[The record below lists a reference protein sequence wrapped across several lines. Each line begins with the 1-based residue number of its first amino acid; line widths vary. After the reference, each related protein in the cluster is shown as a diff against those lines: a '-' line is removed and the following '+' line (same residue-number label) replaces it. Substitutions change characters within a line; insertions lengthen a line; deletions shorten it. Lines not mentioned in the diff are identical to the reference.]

1 MFEGQTVN
9 AIAEVIDPALA
20 GNDGVCA
27 DAEWSIDRVVSE
39 RAARAA
45 AVTATGVVPMHSL
58 GVEHQRQVGLPFLG
72 SATAVAAAG
81 ALPPRPAVG
90 ALTELAMPGVPDAT
104 HNVGASNVAT
114 VLPEVSEASVAPSTT
129 ATSAWSPT
137 RLFGAMRDV
146 VQTTVFQALERLL
159 PRGRQAATDTTAS
172 APLAAPAV
180 AAPETVPP
188 QPQEAT
194 RTGLD
199 LLILEPD
206 LDKPYGLSERT
217 YVAGIAQRFA
227 EPRRRDIPERLNWHD
242 RFMLTYGANGG
253 PPLWLAAKRYQDIC
267 EIWGMEASRTCMT
280 GFCMTD
286 TVLPSSFSSISFLAD
301 KKGRGNPQ
309 FISQTLKLARHLL
322 PFVKERLASD
332 SSLTLS
338 AAVVAAEAEQL
349 AAFRA
354 KSLNNLHDI
363 CSASDGGLGKK
374 RRRGVPGGRG
384 EGAGDED

>member
-1 MFEGQTVN
+1 MPTTQPPPRLF
-9 AIAEVIDPALA
+9 L
-20 GNDGVCA
+20 CA
-27 DAEWSIDRVVSE
+27 RCRS
-39 RAARAA
+39 
-45 AVTATGVVPMHSL
+45 AVTICSHCDRG
-58 GVEHQRQVGLPFLG
+58 QRYC
-72 SATAVAAAG
+72 SADCS
-81 ALPPRPAVG
+81 R
-90 ALTELAMPGVPDAT
+90 LAR
-104 HNVGASNVAT
+104 SC
-114 VLPEVSEASVAPSTT
+114 
-129 ATSAWSPT
+129 
-137 RLFGAMRDV
+137 
-146 VQTTVFQALERLL
+146 
-159 PRGRQAATDTTAS
+159 
-172 APLAAPAV
+172 
-180 AAPETVPP
+180 
-188 QPQEAT
+188 
-194 RTGLD
+194 
-199 LLILEPD
+199 
-206 LDKPYGLSERT
+206 
-217 YVAGIAQRFA
+217 AQRA
-227 EPRRRDIPERLNWHD
+227 
-242 RFMLTYGANGG
+242 
-253 PPLWLAAKRYQDIC
+253 AAKRYQDIC